1 MLIIFYIYHH
11 SPSYPCDMVTVLH
24 LVLYKTA
31 DLDFTTRERAT
42 HLLQILD
49 KRFVKPQVLSTVW
62 MVQILTRTVKKIG
75 KGFCFSSKFSGKSF
89 RSPNALCV

>member
-1 MLIIFYIYHH
+1 MYIALITTCTHH
-11 SPSYPCDMVTVLH
+11 DCEQFSYTTRILDRCVLDLHALCMPVLHFSKPALCQTTCSPTYPCDLVTVLH

-49 KRFVKPQVLSTVW
+49 KR
-62 MVQILTRTVKKIG
+62 
-75 KGFCFSSKFSGKSF
+75 
-89 RSPNALCV
+89 

>member
-1 MLIIFYIYHH
+1 MSVHVHVFCC

-49 KRFVKPQVLSTVW
+49 KRLVLPGQSLYW
-62 MVQILTRTVKKIG
+62 CECYL
-75 KGFCFSSKFSGKSF
+75 KFDKDLIESQ
-89 RSPNALCV
+89 

>member
-1 MLIIFYIYHH
+1 MSVHVHVFCC

-49 KRFVKPQVLSTVW
+49 KRLANPQLVAIIIFLLRIHPRINPLPSSLASQVL
-62 MVQILTRTVKKIG
+62 VQVLLPR
-75 KGFCFSSKFSGKSF
+75 
-89 RSPNALCV
+89 L

>member
-1 MLIIFYIYHH
+1 MLLLIKLDLH
-11 SPSYPCDMVTVLH
+11 SSSYPCDMVTVLH

-49 KRFVKPQVLSTVW
+49 KRLLTTEILSMKFFSEHNLAKPPEIYIHVHVINYTT
-62 MVQILTRTVKKIG
+62 M
-75 KGFCFSSKFSGKSF
+75 
-89 RSPNALCV
+89 

>member
-1 MLIIFYIYHH
+1 
-11 SPSYPCDMVTVLH
+11 MVTVLH

-49 KRFVKPQVLSTVW
+49 KRL
-62 MVQILTRTVKKIG
+62 
-75 KGFCFSSKFSGKSF
+75 
-89 RSPNALCV
+89 A